1 MRTNSLCSLHY
12 TRERLYRF
20 YSFIINDFKIVQN
33 QKKTN
38 QKINNYNT
46 ILKQH
51 HSVS

>member
-33 QKKTN
+33 QKKNESKN
-38 QKINNYNT
+38 Q
-46 ILKQH
+46 
-51 HSVS
+51 